1 LNGGL
6 TIAESGLQFLLS
18 QSGFSS
24 YLRRMT
30 KLLEQAIEAVRRLP
44 ADSQDDIARTI
55 LHLAAS
61 EVEAERIDPAHLAA
75 VLEGLA
81 QAKRR
86 EFATDDEVEAAFR
99 RFDR

>member
-1 LNGGL
+1 
-6 TIAESGLQFLLS
+6 
-18 QSGFSS
+18 
-24 YLRRMT
+24 MT
-30 KLLEQAIEAVRRLP
+30 KLLDRAIEAVRRLP
-44 ADSQDDIARTI
+44 ADTQDDIARTI

-61 EVEAERIDPAHLAA
+61 EVETEPVDPAHLAA

-86 EFATDDEVEAAFR
+86 EFATDDDVEAAFR